1 MQKIKLI
8 LVDDHQIIRDGLKT
22 LLADEPDLKV
32 ISEAANGLDA
42 LEKVQ
47 TGKPDLAIVDLS
59 MPDMDGLEL
68 IRLLSEKVPD
78 CKIVVLSRHQEIAY
92 IMRAINLG
100 VGGYLIKQVSIGEL
114 VQAIR
119 TVTEGDVYFCELSSK
134 IIIRDLVKKGRK
146 DKHDFSE
153 NFLELT
159 GREKEVLK
167 LVVDGL
173 NSPSISKRLSLSRR
187 TVENHR
193 ANIMKK
199 LHVKNT
205 GELIKLAGEHRLFL

>member
-1 MQKIKLI
+1 MQKIKVI
-8 LVDDHQIIRDGLKT
+8 LVDDHQIVRDGLKT
-22 LLADEPDLKV
+22 LLADEPDLEV
-32 ISEAANGLDA
+32 ISEASNGLEA
-42 LEKVQ
+42 IEKVQ
-47 TGKPDLAIVDLS
+47 ACKPDLAIVDLS

-68 IRLLSEKVPD
+68 IGLLSEKFPD
-78 CKIVVLSRHQEIAY
+78 CKTVVLSRHQEIAY
-92 IMRAINLG
+92 ILRAINLG
-100 VGGYLIKQVSIGEL
+100 VGGYLIKQISIGEL
-114 VQAIR
+114 VRAIR
-119 TVTEGDVYFCELSSK
+119 SVIGGDVYFCELSSK
-134 IIIRDLVKKGRK
+134 IIVRDVVKQSEKNK
-146 DKHDFSE
+146 QDFST

-159 GREKEVLK
+159 SREKEVLK

-173 NSPSISKRLSLSRR
+173 NGPGISKKLSLSRR